1 MNFTFTFASLCVIA
15 LSDRQS
21 QVASYYYRSYIV
33 CKLGILIQVAI
44 GNRRVH
50 AWIKE
55 KLYFQPVNEVGL
67 YDNWKP
73 SFCLALYLTGLYL

>member
-33 CKLGILIQVAI
+33 CKLGMLIQVAI
-44 GNRRVH
+44 GNRRVP

-67 YDNWKP
+67 YDNWEP
-73 SFCLALYLTGLYL
+73 TFCLALYLTGLYL